1 MMYPYR
7 TLPDYTGIF
16 DRGFSANEISLFEQ
30 LLHENEPELYELAYK
45 IFHNGENRTCEQKKR
60 FLKHIISKKLL
71 P

>member
-7 TLPDYTGIF
+7 TLPDYTWIF

-45 IFHNGENRTCEQKKR
+45 IFHNGEIELDK
-60 FLKHIISKKLL
+60 SK
-71 P
+71 

>member
-45 IFHNGENRTCEQKKR
+45 IFHNGETEPVNKR
-60 FLKHIISKKLL
+60 KDF
-71 P
+71 

>member
-16 DRGFSANEISLFEQ
+16 DRGFSANEISPFEQ

-45 IFHNGENRTCEQKKR
+45 IFHNGEIKPVNKR
-60 FLKHIISKKLL
+60 KDF
-71 P
+71 

>member
-45 IFHNGENRTCEQKKR
+45 IFHNGEIELDK
-60 FLKHIISKKLL
+60 SK
-71 P
+71 